1 MSRPGD
7 VEPNDALAPHFADFI
22 AALNAH
28 GVEYVLVGGYAVAVY
43 GVIRATGDL
52 DIFHRRT
59 TENVRK
65 LMAAMREFGAP
76 KNCIDEVALMDPDA
90 MTYFGQEPF
99 RIDLLNSISGM
110 TFDEV
115 WANVF
120 EITADGERIPVIGR
134 DDLIANKRANGRP
147 KDKQDVKQLTKSAVP
162 RKPRGLRAP
171 PGQRKTK
178 GPVHAAKPR
187 GKSAARQESPAG
199 AEPTKPAA
207 KPTKPRPEGGDEGA
221 RRRFRASG
229 GRRANKPASP

>member
-1 MSRPGD
+1 MSRPGN
-7 VEPNDALAPHFADFI
+7 VESNDALAPDFADFI

-76 KNCIDEVALMDPDA
+76 EECIDEVALMDPDA

-99 RIDLLNSISGM
+99 RIDLLNSISGV

-115 WANVF
+115 WAKVF
-120 EITADGERIPVIGR
+120 EITIDGERIRVIGR
-134 DDLIANKRANGRP
+134 DELLANKRATGRA
-147 KDKQDVKQLTKSAVP
+147 KDKQDVKQLNKLA
-162 RKPRGLRAP
+162 AP
-171 PGQRKTK
+171 PKSR
-178 GPVHAAKPR
+178 PV
-187 GKSAARQESPAG
+187 S
-199 AEPTKPAA
+199 
-207 KPTKPRPEGGDEGA
+207 GD
-221 RRRFRASG
+221 
-229 GRRANKPASP
+229 

>member
-22 AALNAH
+22 AALNAQE
-28 GVEYVLVGGYAVAVY
+28 VDYVLVGGYAVAVY

-76 KNCIDEVALMDPDA
+76 KNCINEVALMDPDA

-99 RIDLLNSISGM
+99 RIDLLNSISGV

-115 WANVF
+115 WENVL
-120 EITADGERIPVIGR
+120 EITADGERIRVIGR
-134 DDLIANKRANGRP
+134 DDLIANKRASGRP
-147 KDKQDVKQLTKSAVP
+147 KDKQDVKQLTELTVP
-162 RKPRGLRAP
+162 RKPRGS
-171 PGQRKTK
+171 T
-178 GPVHAAKPR
+178 
-187 GKSAARQESPAG
+187 AARQESPTG
-199 AEPTKPAA
+199 VQPTKPAA
-207 KPTKPRPEGGDEGA
+207 KPT
-221 RRRFRASG
+221 RRRPDSG
-229 GRRANKPASP
+229 N

>member
-1 MSRPGD
+1 M
-7 VEPNDALAPHFADFI
+7 LAPHFADFI
-22 AALNAH
+22 AALNGH
-28 GVEYVLVGGYAVAVY
+28 GVEYVLVGGYALAVY

-76 KNCIDEVALMDPDA
+76 EKCIDEAALMDPDA

-99 RIDLLNSISGM
+99 RIDLLNSISGV

-120 EITADGERIPVIGR
+120 EITTDGERIRVIGR
-134 DDLIANKRANGRP
+134 DELVANKRASGRK

-162 RKPRGLRAP
+162 PTPRGLSATAD
-171 PGQRKTK
+171 QRKTNR
-178 GPVHAAKPR
+178 PAHLAKPR
-187 GKSAARQESPAG
+187 GKSTARQEPTAG
-199 AEPTKPAA
+199 AELTKPAA
-207 KPTKPRPEGGDEGA
+207 KPTKARPDSDG
-221 RRRFRASG
+221 
-229 GRRANKPASP
+229 